1 MDEVPVTHRLVVELT
16 RGDEVT
22 ERLSGAGDETNC
34 VRTSAG
40 GMPNEYDY
48 IVVGSGSAGSVLAAR
63 LSEDSHKSVLLL
75 EAGVDYPAREP
86 MPDAVV
92 DQYGQVHGIDGL
104 RIVDASIMPDTV
116 RANLNLTVMAMAERM
131 ADLIGAV

>member
-1 MDEVPVTHRLVVELT
+1 
-16 RGDEVT
+16 
-22 ERLSGAGDETNC
+22 
-34 VRTSAG
+34 
-40 GMPNEYDY
+40 MPNEYDY

-86 MPDAVV
+86 SPMAVV